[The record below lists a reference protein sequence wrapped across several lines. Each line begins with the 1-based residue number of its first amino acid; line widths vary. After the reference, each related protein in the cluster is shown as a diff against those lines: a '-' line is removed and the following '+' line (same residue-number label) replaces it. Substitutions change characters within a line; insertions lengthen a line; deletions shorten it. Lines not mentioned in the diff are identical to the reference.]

1 MKTKNEILDVVE
13 ETVQLVN
20 RFGDVVG
27 EGYRTENW
35 NNGFRLSDD
44 SVVTFAQVADAQP
57 GKVVLK

>member
-1 MKTKNEILDVVE
+1 MKTKNEILDVIE

-27 EGYRTENW
+27 EGHRTENW
-35 NNGFRLSDD
+35 NTGFRLSDD
-44 SVVTFAQVADAQP
+44 SVVTFAQVADVEP